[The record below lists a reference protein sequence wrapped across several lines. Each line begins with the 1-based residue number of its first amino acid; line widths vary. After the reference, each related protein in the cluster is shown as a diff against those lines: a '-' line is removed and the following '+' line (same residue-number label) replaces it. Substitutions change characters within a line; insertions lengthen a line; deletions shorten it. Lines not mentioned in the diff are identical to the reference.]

1 MSSNESI
8 AIKIITNMIE
18 TLAAAGWKAKHVFD
32 GETTWNLLNG
42 TAQTL
47 DHVFSVAESQ
57 IIFENMAGRQH
68 WVHLI
73 ISNGI
78 DVISDYST
86 ALHHADNFGDVMDEV
101 QTFVE
106 DLELQEAA

>member
-1 MSSNESI
+1 MSSPESI
-8 AIKIITNMIE
+8 ARKIATHMIE
-18 TLAAAGWKAKHVFD
+18 TLAAAGWKVKNVFD
-32 GETTWNLLNG
+32 GETTWSMLNG
-42 TAQTL
+42 TAQIL
-47 DHVFSVAESQ
+47 DHAFSVSESQ

-101 QTFVE
+101 QTFV
-106 DLELQEAA
+106 DALELQEAA